1 MEELALIRTVND
13 HFQPFYSYIAEQ
25 AMAAFGRVEG
35 DVLEIGPYC
44 PGISLAIAE
53 RWPALRIVLGD
64 DRPETNAYFREKI
77 ATAGL
82 ATRLDV
88 CPVDKFALAFPEGS
102 FDLVVFRGGLFFWG
116 DTAGI
121 LREAHRVLRPG
132 GVALVGGG
140 FGAGAP
146 DELIET
152 HLARSREL
160 NRLLNKSRLTSHQVW
175 TALREA
181 GVAGHATL
189 DHRHGLWAV
198 LRRGKG
204 EGGSGKGSEPR
215 P

>member
-1 MEELALIRTVND
+1 MDEMELIRTVND
-13 HFQPFYSYIAEQ
+13 HFQPFYPYIAGQ
-25 AMAAFGRVEG
+25 ALEVFGRDAG

-44 PGISLAIAE
+44 PGISLALAE
-53 RWPALRIVLGD
+53 RCPGLRIVLGD
-64 DRPETNAYFREKI
+64 DRPETNAYFGEKI
-77 ATAGL
+77 AASGL
-82 ATRLDV
+82 AGQVEVRH
-88 CPVDKFALAFPEGS
+88 VDKFALGFPEGS
-102 FDLVVFRGGLFFWG
+102 CDLVLFRGGLFFWG

-152 HLARSREL
+152 HLERSREL
-160 NRLLNKSRLTSHQVW
+160 NRLLNKSRLTSRRVW

-181 GVAGHATL
+181 GVVDYASL

-198 LRRGKG
+198 LRRF
-204 EGGSGKGSEPR
+204 
-215 P
+215 